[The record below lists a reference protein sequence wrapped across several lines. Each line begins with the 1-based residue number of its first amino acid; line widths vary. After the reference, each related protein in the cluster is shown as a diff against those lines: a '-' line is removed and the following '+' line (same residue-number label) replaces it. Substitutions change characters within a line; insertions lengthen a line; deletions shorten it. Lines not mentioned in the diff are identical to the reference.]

1 MPNIKFVTLMSRT
14 LSLRSSFE
22 LSFTLAFIS
31 SKSFA
36 MVLFTTFNINHE
48 FLNSAPQYST
58 HLIYPLKQ
66 SPTPLG
72 CSAVAVHGMLVPLSC
87 LHVGEDVG
95 GGLVECGHLCRG
107 TVGKLYIAEVVLGSL
122 DVLSCSNQV
131 VTSNA
136 CYAVSGK

>member
-1 MPNIKFVTLMSRT
+1 
-14 LSLRSSFE
+14 
-22 LSFTLAFIS
+22 
-31 SKSFA
+31 
-36 MVLFTTFNINHE
+36 MVLFTTFNNDHE

-95 GGLVECGHLCRG
+95 GGLVECDHLCRG
-107 TVGKLYIAEVVLGSL
+107 TVGKFYIAEIALSPL
-122 DVLSCSNQV
+122 DVLSRCNQV
-131 VTSNA
+131 VTCNA
-136 CYAVSGK
+136 RYAIS